1 MIWLDEEGFMRNTSD
16 MIEKYLKELL
26 TQAAEIEIRR
36 SELAAN
42 FGVVPSQINYVIK
55 TRFTLPKG
63 FEVESKRG
71 GGGYI
76 RIVRIQYSDEHEFL
90 MDLLNKIPEKLT
102 ITLLRDLLQLLFNEN
117 ILAERE
123 GNLFLA
129 TLSSPVLTDLQRAI
143 LLTTLVQG
151 LDKCSN
157 D

>member
-1 MIWLDEEGFMRNTSD
+1 MRNTSD

-76 RIVRIQYSDEHEFL
+76 RIVRIQYSDEHEL
-90 MDLLNKIPEKLT
+90 LIDLLNKIPEKLSAT
-102 ITLLRDLLQLLFNEN
+102 TLRDLLQLLFDEK
-117 ILAERE
+117 ILDERE
-123 GNLFLA
+123 GNLFLS
-129 TLSSPVLTDLQRAI
+129 TLSSPVLTDLQRSI
-143 LLTTLVQG
+143 LFTTLVQG
-151 LDKCSN
+151 LDKCPK

>member
-1 MIWLDEEGFMRNTSD
+1 MRNTSD

-90 MDLLNKIPEKLT
+90 MDLMDKIPEKLT
-102 ITLLRDLLQLLFNEN
+102 ITMLRDLLQLLFNEK
-117 ILAERE
+117 IVAERE
-123 GNLFLA
+123 GNLFLS

-143 LLTTLVQG
+143 LFTNLVQG
-151 LDKCSN
+151 LDKCSKH
-157 D
+157 

>member
-1 MIWLDEEGFMRNTSD
+1 MVRNTSD

-26 TQAAEIEIRR
+26 SQAAEIEIRR
-36 SELAAN
+36 SEIAEH

-76 RIVRIQYSDEHEFL
+76 RIVRIQYSDAHDFL
-90 MDLLNKIPEKLT
+90 MDILNKMPEKMT
-102 ITLLRDLLQLLFNEN
+102 VSMVQDLMQLMFNEK
-117 ILAERE
+117 IVTERE
-123 GNLFLA
+123 GNLLLA
-129 TLSSPVLTDLQRAI
+129 TLSHPVLTDLQRTI
-143 LLTTLVQG
+143 LLTSTIHR
-151 LDKCSN
+151 LDKM

>member
-1 MIWLDEEGFMRNTSD
+1 MENTSD

-26 TQAAEIEIRR
+26 SQAAEIEIRR
-36 SELAAN
+36 SEIAAH

-90 MDLLNKIPEKLT
+90 RAILQKIPDKLT
-102 ITLLRDLLQLLFNEN
+102 TTTAQDLLQRLFDET
-117 ILAERE
+117 IISERE
-123 GNLFLA
+123 GNLLLT
-129 TLSSPVLTDLQRAI
+129 TLSNPVLTDMQRAI
-143 LLTTLVQG
+143 LLTEIIHS
-151 LDKCSN
+151 LDKIK
-157 D
+157 

>member
-1 MIWLDEEGFMRNTSD
+1 MRNTSD

-151 LDKCSN
+151 LDKCPN

>member
-1 MIWLDEEGFMRNTSD
+1 MRNTSD

-26 TQAAEIEIRR
+26 SQATEIEIRR
-36 SELAAN
+36 SEIAAS

-76 RIVRIQYSDEHEFL
+76 RIVKIQYADEHDFL
-90 MDLLNKIPEKLT
+90 MALIHKIPEKLSVSM
-102 ITLLRDLLQLLFNEN
+102 LQDLLQLLFNEK
-117 ILAERE
+117 IVDERE
-123 GNLFLA
+123 GNLLFL

-143 LLTTLVQG
+143 LFTTLVHG
-151 LDKCSN
+151 FDKLY
-157 D
+157 

>member
-1 MIWLDEEGFMRNTSD
+1 MRNTSD

-117 ILAERE
+117 ILDERE

>member
-1 MIWLDEEGFMRNTSD
+1 MFLLLHIEEDYMRNTSD

-26 TQAAEIEIRR
+26 SQATEIEIRR
-36 SELAAN
+36 SEIAAN

-76 RIVRIQYSDEHEFL
+76 RIVRIQYSDEHDFL
-90 MDLLNKIPEKLT
+90 MALIPKIPEKLSVSM
-102 ITLLRDLLQLLFNEN
+102 LQDLLQLLFNEK
-117 ILAERE
+117 IVDERE
-123 GNLFLA
+123 GNLLLL

-143 LLTTLVQG
+143 LFTTLVHG
-151 LDKCSN
+151 FDKLY
-157 D
+157 

>member
-1 MIWLDEEGFMRNTSD
+1 MKNTSD

-26 TQAAEIEIRR
+26 SQAAEIEIRR
-36 SELAAN
+36 SEIAEH

-76 RIVRIQYSDEHEFL
+76 RIVRIQYSDAHDFL
-90 MDLLNKIPEKLT
+90 MDILNKIKEKMKVN
-102 ITLLRDLLQLLFNEN
+102 IVQDLMQLMFNEK
-117 ILAERE
+117 IVTERK
-123 GNLFLA
+123 GNLLLA
-129 TLSSPVLTDLQRAI
+129 TLSHPVLTDLQRAI
-143 LLTTLVQG
+143 LLTSTIHR
-151 LDKCSN
+151 LDKM

>member
-1 MIWLDEEGFMRNTSD
+1 MRNTSD

-90 MDLLNKIPEKLT
+90 MDLLDKIPEKLT
-102 ITLLRDLLQLLFNEN
+102 ITMLRDLLQLLFNEK
-117 ILAERE
+117 IMDERE
-123 GNLFLA
+123 GNLFLS

-143 LLTTLVQG
+143 LFTTLVQG
-151 LDKCSN
+151 LDKCPN

>member
-1 MIWLDEEGFMRNTSD
+1 MRNTSD

-76 RIVRIQYSDEHEFL
+76 RIVRMQYSDEHEFL

>member
-1 MIWLDEEGFMRNTSD
+1 MRNTSD

-90 MDLLNKIPEKLT
+90 MDLMDKIPEKLT
-102 ITLLRDLLQLLFNEN
+102 ITMLRDLLQLLFNEN

-143 LLTTLVQG
+143 LFTNLVQG
-151 LDKCSN
+151 LDKCSK

>member
-1 MIWLDEEGFMRNTSD
+1 MKNTSD

-26 TQAAEIEIRR
+26 TQATEIEIRR
-36 SELAAN
+36 SELAAD

-90 MDLLNKIPEKLT
+90 IDLLNKIPEKLT
-102 ITLLRDLLQLLFNEN
+102 ITMLRDLLQLLFNEK
-117 ILAERE
+117 IVDERE
-123 GNLFLA
+123 ANLFLS
-129 TLSSPVLTDLQRAI
+129 TLSSPVLTDLQRSI
-143 LLTTLVQG
+143 LFTTLVQG
-151 LDKCSN
+151 LDKCQ
-157 D
+157 DD

>member
-1 MIWLDEEGFMRNTSD
+1 MRNTSD

-36 SELAAN
+36 SELAAT

-90 MDLLNKIPEKLT
+90 IDLLNKIPEKLT
-102 ITLLRDLLQLLFNEN
+102 TTTLRDLLQLLFNEKLLN
-117 ILAERE
+117 EHE

-129 TLSSPVLTDLQRAI
+129 TLSSPVLTDLQRSI
-143 LLTTLVQG
+143 LFTTLVQG
-151 LDKCSN
+151 LDKCPN

>member
-1 MIWLDEEGFMRNTSD
+1 MRNTSD

>member
-1 MIWLDEEGFMRNTSD
+1 MRNTSD

-90 MDLLNKIPEKLT
+90 MDLMDKIPEKLT
-102 ITLLRDLLQLLFNEN
+102 ITMLRDLLQLLFNEK
-117 ILAERE
+117 IVAERE
-123 GNLFLA
+123 GNLFLS

-143 LLTTLVQG
+143 LFTNLVQG
-151 LDKCSN
+151 LDKCSK